1 MFCHHL
7 SAYYLSGFGRDDKGG
22 GVGVAYKETHCLI
35 TFDTRV
41 SRHTRVIKTLTL
53 TTTLMSDFKLSAR
66 KK

>member
-22 GVGVAYKETHCLI
+22 GRGGGGGGAYKETRCLI

-41 SRHTRVIKTLTL
+41 SGHTH
-53 TTTLMSDFKLSAR
+53 A
-66 KK
+66 